1 MRATN
6 VLFESFLLKS
16 ILAIILS
23 SLTFLPVTCLAG
35 YASQFQLAIPTLNSA
50 ANIDGELDD
59 AIWQQAAVTEL
70 KYETQPGENIA
81 ALVKTEARV
90 YATKTSLFVAFTAKD
105 INPKLIREIGRASC
119 RERV

>member
-23 SLTFLPVTCLAG
+23 SLAFLPVTCIAG

-70 KYETQPGENIA
+70 
-81 ALVKTEARV
+81 
-90 YATKTSLFVAFTAKD
+90 
-105 INPKLIREIGRASC
+105 
-119 RERV
+119 